1 VKLGGPRGGRRV
13 RGLALAT
20 SLVASL
26 GIISVANLGF
36 APATRSLA
44 GAQSPSGNSSPDTQ
58 ISDTQSSAGAASL
71 PIASGQTEGIGL
83 RLEFNIPGFIAS
95 NTLIDLGGPDSQ
107 ASVGEVGE
115 SGGEAAASFPY
126 TGQLQSVVT
135 LVEGLE
141 SGHLPDIPNIPGQ
154 VSVDYPLSTSANE
167 TQGPYSISAQAS
179 QSDASASASIG
190 GQLLNVGSAIA
201 ATATSSV
208 TQTAT
213 SFVATST
220 STLTGLQ
227 IGPIAIGQ
235 LTSTATETLGTDG
248 TVTPSTAIALTG
260 LQVPGFPGIS
270 VGPSGVTILGVPTDL
285 SITKVLNGVLASSGF
300 SVSFSQ
306 AQNLAGGGV
315 EAPDMTFT
323 GPVSAPGFAPG
334 TFTLTVGGSTAVIS
348 AAALAG
354 PPPVISLPLLPTLIG
369 PGSLVGEGT
378 SDIAASSVFAPTTGG
393 LSSSSS
399 APTGSPSGTPSKLAV
414 GGTSRSADL
423 LPIGPG
429 SIFDLRGLYLALLLA
444 TLLVLGLATTVRYL
458 GVRGPWNRS

>member
-1 VKLGGPRGGRRV
+1 VKLGGTREGRRV

-20 SLVASL
+20 SLVAGLS
-26 GIISVANLGF
+26 IISVANLGF
-36 APATRSLA
+36 RTLA
-44 GAQSPSGNSSPDTQ
+44 GAQSPTGNPT
-58 ISDTQSSAGAASL
+58 SSATSSSSDASSSSDSVSL
-71 PIASGQTEGIGL
+71 PVASGQTEGTGL
-83 RLEFNIPGFIAS
+83 RLEFDIPGFIAS

-141 SGHLPDIPNIPGQ
+141 SGHLPDLPNIPGQ
-154 VSVDYPLSTSANE
+154 VSVDYPLSTNASE

-179 QSDASASASIG
+179 QSDASAAASIG
-190 GQLLNVGSAIA
+190 GQLFNIGSAIE

-208 TQTAT
+208 TQNAT

-227 IGPIAIGQ
+227 IGPVAIGQ
-235 LTSTATETLGTDG
+235 LISTATETLGADG
-248 TVTPSTAIALTG
+248 TVTPSTNIALTG
-260 LQVPGFPGIS
+260 LQIPGFPGIS
-270 VGPSGVTILGVPTDL
+270 VTPTGVTILGVPSKL
-285 SITKVLNGVLASSGF
+285 SIGKILNGVLGSSGF

-315 EAPDMTFT
+315 EAPDMTLT
-323 GPVSAPGFAPG
+323 GPVMIPGFNPG
-334 TFTLTVGGSTAVIS
+334 TFTLTVGGSTADIS
-348 AAALAG
+348 ATSLTG
-354 PPPVISLPLLPTLIG
+354 PPLGITLPVLPGLIG
-369 PGSLVGEGT
+369 TPGSLFSGGT
-378 SDIAASSVFAPTTGG
+378 SGLTSAAGSVLSPTIGTV
-393 LSSSSS
+393 SPSSS
-399 APTGSPSGTPSKLAV
+399 APSGSGTPSKLAA
-414 GGTSRSADL
+414 GGSSRTSDV

-429 SIFDLRGLYLALLLA
+429 SIFDLSGIYLAVLLA
-444 TLLVLGLATTVRYL
+444 TLLALGLATTVRYL